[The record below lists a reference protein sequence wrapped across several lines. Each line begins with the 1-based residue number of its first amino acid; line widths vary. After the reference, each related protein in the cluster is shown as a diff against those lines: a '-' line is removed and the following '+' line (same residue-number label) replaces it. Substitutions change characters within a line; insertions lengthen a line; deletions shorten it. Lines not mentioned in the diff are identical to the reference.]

1 MESEDEM
8 HVRHPAFLKFDR
20 ITIRDH
26 SPIEL
31 SVDDISEK
39 LLLLL
44 LEDIVRQERVVLPRL
59 ARQQVLLRIPFF
71 SFLLF
76 SSSNLDLLP
85 LGITSKGNEEVGCS
99 SLK

>member
-44 LEDIVRQERVVLPRL
+44 LEDIVRQERIILPRL
-59 ARQQVLLRIPFF
+59 ARQQVLL
-71 SFLLF
+71 
-76 SSSNLDLLP
+76 
-85 LGITSKGNEEVGCS
+85 TMMS
-99 SLK
+99 SLVSYFSLTWISRHWGLPVNVINRSGVPV